1 MAGYICKIVIEDTH
15 PPVWR
20 RVVIPDKITFFE
32 LHQIIQ
38 TVFQWEDVHLHDFR
52 IPSDDIVINDEGE
65 DGWGYNYGE
74 FDTTI
79 DYFFENYKWIRYT
92 YDFGDDW
99 RHRINIEKY
108 DPEYKERC
116 PKLLKYKGDNF
127 MEDSGGIWA
136 GEMEDSRYPFD
147 KEFVEKLAEDTG
159 LSEKYIEDNEQKRE
173 LFANLNNGYYFG
185 LNNSDELFIKE
196 SEPIKK
202 TAEQS

>member
-65 DGWGYNYGE
+65 DGQGYNYGE

-79 DYFFENYKWIRYT
+79 DYIFENYKWIRYT

-108 DPEYKERC
+108 DPEYICEKMPAGSDFDYAIHFHNAEHDEYYYCIHMEMGHTIYHRFTEADYLA
-116 PKLLKYKGDNF
+116 LL
-127 MEDSGGIWA
+127 
-136 GEMEDSRYPFD
+136 
-147 KEFVEKLAEDTG
+147 
-159 LSEKYIEDNEQKRE
+159 
-173 LFANLNNGYYFG
+173 
-185 LNNSDELFIKE
+185 
-196 SEPIKK
+196 
-202 TAEQS
+202 

>member
-65 DGWGYNYGE
+65 DGQGYNYGE

-127 MEDSGGIWA
+127 MEDSGGMWLE
-136 GEMEDSRYPFD
+136 EMEDSFHVLEMTQHPADFLQILYQMDNSCLPFLPTTFHRYLP
-147 KEFVEKLAEDTG
+147 
-159 LSEKYIEDNEQKRE
+159 
-173 LFANLNNGYYFG
+173 
-185 LNNSDELFIKE
+185 
-196 SEPIKK
+196 
-202 TAEQS
+202 

>member
-65 DGWGYNYGE
+65 DGQGYNYGE

-127 MEDSGGIWA
+127 MEDSGGMWLE
-136 GEMEDSRYPFD
+136 EMEDSCYPAGCY
-147 KEFVEKLAEDTG
+147 VISRT
-159 LSEKYIEDNEQKRE
+159 
-173 LFANLNNGYYFG
+173 
-185 LNNSDELFIKE
+185 
-196 SEPIKK
+196 
-202 TAEQS
+202 